1 MRMGFTL
8 MECIGVSVISSALM
22 AIAVSRF
29 ISTSAD
35 ARTAIVIVH
44 YLTPRQYLMINETG
58 DVYPV

>member
-29 ISTSAD
+29 INTSAD
-35 ARTAIVIVH
+35 ARTAIVIVN
-44 YLTPRQYLMINETG
+44 YLTSRQYLMINETG

>member
-8 MECIGVSVISSALM
+8 IECIGVSVISSALM

-44 YLTPRQYLMINETG
+44 YLTSRQYLMINETG